1 MGGTLTGLGAGKT
14 VVLVLDINDALDFL
28 TLNANGSFTFSS
40 SLLLDG
46 FVYIVDVS
54 TQPSG
59 QTCTVANGY
68 GVIAGA
74 DVTNVDVSCAT
85 AP

>member
-1 MGGTLTGLGAGKT
+1 MGGTLTGLAAGNT
-14 VVLVLDINDALDFL
+14 LELVLDINDALSGL
-28 TLNANGSFTFSS
+28 LLSANGPYTFSRDP
-40 SLLLDG
+40 LPND
-46 FVYIVDVS
+46 FVYFVFVS

-59 QTCTVANGY
+59 QTCTVVNSD

-74 DVTNVDVSCAT
+74 NITNVNVTCTT